1 MQDIQTLT
9 DILEMLKKQEEMVET
24 LEKQQD
30 EIESLM
36 RQISQMKEEL
46 DESMNLNESL
56 AAENRQ
62 LSKLL
67 TSSKSQIQRLQIQI
81 DSLKSLQ
88 ER

>member
-62 LSKLL
+62 LSKLSR
-67 TSSKSQIQRLQIQI
+67 TSKSQIQRLQTQI

>member
-1 MQDIQTLT
+1 
-9 DILEMLKKQEEMVET
+9 MVET

-67 TSSKSQIQRLQIQI
+67 TSSKSQIQRLQTQI

>member
-1 MQDIQTLT
+1 
-9 DILEMLKKQEEMVET
+9 MVET

-30 EIESLM
+30 EIDSLM

-67 TSSKSQIQRLQIQI
+67 TSSKSQIQRLQTQI